1 MIAKLIL
8 IDSDGPKQQDW
19 IPLISL
25 LGADWTLSIH
35 LRLVN

>member
-8 IDSDGPKQQDW
+8 IDSDGPEQQDW

-25 LGADWTLSIH
+25 FGADWTSPINP
-35 LRLVN
+35 RLVD